1 MALIRWEP
9 AREVSTLQSEMNR
22 LFNTFFDTPTAGAG
36 APQRW
41 VPAMDLRETDGHY
54 VVSVDLPGV
63 SPDDVKVELDENVL
77 TIAGERRAGHD
88 DRGNGYVR
96 VERAY
101 GTFSRLLTLP
111 EGVDPAGIEASFDS
125 GVLEVR
131 VPKPAVREPHRV
143 SIAVGGDAVDG
154 TASEPSGDAAA

>member
-1 MALIRWEP
+1 
-9 AREVSTLQSEMNR
+9 
-22 LFNTFFDTPTAGAG
+22 
-36 APQRW
+36 
-41 VPAMDLRETDGHY
+41 MDLRETDGHY

-77 TIAGERRAGHD
+77 TIAGERRAWHE

-111 EGVDPAGIEASFDS
+111 EGVDPAGIEASFAS

-154 TASEPSGDAAA
+154 TAAEPSGDAAA